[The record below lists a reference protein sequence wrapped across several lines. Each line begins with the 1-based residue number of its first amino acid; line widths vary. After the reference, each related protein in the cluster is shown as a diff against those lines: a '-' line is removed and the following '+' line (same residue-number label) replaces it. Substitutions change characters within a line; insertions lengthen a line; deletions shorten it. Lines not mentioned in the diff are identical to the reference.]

1 MVVAGTKVIAAEM
14 VNVVRFWIHL
24 EGRANS
30 ICLWIGWLQGVGSWR
45 SLRCERL
52 GNSRRALWDILS
64 LTCLSSIRMELLY
77 HFLSSFKHMLIC
89 VSFLSCWTTQ
99 SFPKWLCP
107 FMYPGLCIGCSLCGE
122 SCHPSFSSE
131 SLFWSFT
138 NALTC
143 HSVFMFLSSLQDFK
157 ICTPF
162 TLISP
167 APDTRCSEYLAR
179 KQLDGW
185 VSGLDGE
192 VNRWAL
198 STVRPNRVLMVMMG
212 IPLEHRQVR
221 WSPQTEMK
229 ETADVR
235 KFLC

>member
-1 MVVAGTKVIAAEM
+1 MCLIFVLLNYSKFPQMVLPFHVSRPLYLLFPPWRK
-14 VNVVRFWIHL
+14 L
-24 EGRANS
+24 SS
-30 ICLWIGWLQGVGSWR
+30 ILQFRKSFLDTWKGKTV
-45 SLRCERL
+45 
-52 GNSRRALWDILS
+52 WDILS
-64 LTCLSSIRMELLY
+64 LTCLLSIRMELLY

-99 SFPKWLCP
+99 SFPKWFCL
-107 FMYPGLCIGCSLCGE
+107 FMCPGLCICCSLCGE

-131 SLFWSFT
+131 SLSWSFT

-143 HSVFMFLSSLQDFK
+143 HSVFMFLSSLPDFK

-162 TLISP
+162 TLTYP
-167 APDTRCSEYLAR
+167 APNTRCSESLAR

-185 VSGLDGE
+185 VSGWMDGE
-192 VNRWAL
+192 MNRWTL
-198 STVRPNRVLMVMMG
+198 STVRPNRVLTVTMG